1 MVIAMGIKGIDKSAG
16 NYFVRTLCKILNPI
30 FTAYEHQ
37 GQTETRGK
45 NGSFLP
51 FPLFFFAAIIL
62 ARRISR
68 EKHTTAS
75 KREGEKRGSN

>member
-1 MVIAMGIKGIDKSAG
+1 MVTAMGIKGIDKSTG

-37 GQTETRGK
+37 GQTKTRGK
-45 NGSFLP
+45 NGSYLP
-51 FPLFFFAAIIL
+51 LRLFFFAATIL

-68 EKHTTAS
+68 EEHTTAS
-75 KREGEKRGSN
+75 KREGEKRGRN